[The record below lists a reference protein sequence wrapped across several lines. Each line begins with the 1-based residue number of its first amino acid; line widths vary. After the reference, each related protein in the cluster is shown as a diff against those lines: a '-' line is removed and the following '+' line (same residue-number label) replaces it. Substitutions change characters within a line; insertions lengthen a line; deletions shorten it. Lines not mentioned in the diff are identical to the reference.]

1 MFSQVSKFYQDF
13 TINQN
18 IFQSFYVERKLQV
31 MKTIVS
37 TSVVLLAILSVSLL
51 GCERIDPMIP
61 TDTTSQMG
69 ATLKIGVIQ
78 PEYSYT
84 TFSQGA
90 ETARLQINE
99 SGGILGMPIE
109 FISRNNQPVANELP
123 TSTASIDAAS
133 ELIEM
138 ENVFALL
145 GPIRS
150 TMAIEVGPIAQKAQR
165 LMLPGSSGSNVP
177 EVGDYIFLMTVPNP
191 FQGKVMAGFAIN
203 PMVEGLGLGAKTA
216 AVIYEDGDSY
226 STDLVQAFKAA
237 FQEYGGEVVYSNAY
251 SAGDTTFTELLTEI
265 HTAAPDVIFCP
276 GSQPEVPRLINEARQ
291 IGIRATFLGGSAWDD
306 RERFLSIL
314 DDNSVLDGSYY
325 PTNFSVATQGADVQE
340 FVQGYMALYGSP
352 PDGIAASGYDAMRLL
367 ARAIETAGS
376 LDYAAVRNAFAKVKD
391 YKGATTISHYDE
403 NRHPVKSLAIQT
415 IQNGKVEHYKVVE
428 P

>member
-1 MFSQVSKFYQDF
+1 
-13 TINQN
+13 
-18 IFQSFYVERKLQV
+18 

-61 TDTTSQMG
+61 PDTTSQMG
-69 ATLKIGVIQ
+69 TTLKIGVIQ

-90 ETARLQINE
+90 ETARVQINE
-99 SGGILGMPIE
+99 SGGVLGMQVE
-109 FISRNNQPVANELP
+109 FISRNNQLVASEPP
-123 TSTASIDAAS
+123 TSAASIDAAN

-145 GPIRS
+145 GPVRS

-191 FQGKVMAGFAIN
+191 FQGKVMASFAIN
-203 PMVEGLGLGAKTA
+203 PMAEGLGLGAKTA

-291 IGIRATFLGGSAWDD
+291 IGIKTTFLGGSAWDD

-325 PTNFSVATQGADVQE
+325 PTNFSVATQDADVQE

-376 LDYAAVRNAFAKVKD
+376 LDYAAVRNAFAEVKD
-391 YKGATTISHYDE
+391 YKGATTISRYDE
-403 NRHPVKSLAIQT
+403 NRHPVKSLAIQV
-415 IQNGKVEHYKVVE
+415 IQGGKVEHYKVVE